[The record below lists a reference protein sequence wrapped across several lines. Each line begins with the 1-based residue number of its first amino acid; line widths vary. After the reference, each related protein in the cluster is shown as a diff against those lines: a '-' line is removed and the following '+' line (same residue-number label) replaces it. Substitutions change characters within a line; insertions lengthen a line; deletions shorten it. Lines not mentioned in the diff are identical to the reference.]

1 MVVQAPAKIPTE
13 ERGEEFSRRQGE
25 VLDAALE
32 LLVVG
37 GDRLT
42 MTAIA
47 RAASCSKETLYNWF
61 GDSDGVL
68 AAVVR
73 RQASKVRIPEVDGS
87 DLDISGLSGRL
98 ETFANDLLTV
108 LSGEMSVALN
118 RLAVSHAGS
127 EKSTL
132 GRIVLENGRFAMGT
146 RLKPLIEAGQSAGL
160 LTRSDDSETLFRT
173 FFGLVVRDVQIRL
186 LLGERLDIPAARI
199 AADAASAASQFIQ
212 LYSTDNATPKARIR
226 AV

>member
-1 MVVQAPAKIPTE
+1 M
-13 ERGEEFSRRQGE
+13 
-25 VLDAALE
+25 LDAALK
-32 LLVVG
+32 LLVAG
-37 GDRLT
+37 GDKLT

-68 AAVVR
+68 EAVVR
-73 RQASKVRIPEVDGS
+73 RQASKVRIPEVDGGNL
-87 DLDISGLSGRL
+87 DLEELRRRL

-118 RLAVSHAGS
+118 RLAVGHAGS

-132 GRIVLENGRFAMGT
+132 GRIVLENGRFAMGK
-146 RLKPLIEAGQSAGL
+146 RLKPLIEAGQTAGL
-160 LTRSDDSETLFRT
+160 LTQSADSEVLFRT

-186 LLGERLDIPAARI
+186 LLGERFDIPPTQI
-199 AADAASAASQFIQ
+199 AADAKRAAGHFIQ
-212 LYSTDNATPKARIR
+212 LYATDNATQRPSIR